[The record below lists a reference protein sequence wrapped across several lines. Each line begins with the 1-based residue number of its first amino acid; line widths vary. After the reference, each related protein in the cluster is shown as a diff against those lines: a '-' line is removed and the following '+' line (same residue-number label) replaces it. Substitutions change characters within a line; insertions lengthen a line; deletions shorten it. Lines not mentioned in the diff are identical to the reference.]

1 MSIVL
6 PKEKSKAD
14 MRFSKT
20 KIGMIG
26 ASGIGK
32 SDFFSQDPNALFIEA
47 ETGLNYIECMKVPA
61 RCWSDLVEI
70 YGSLVQLNQKEGEF
84 PYSIVVLDTIDRVLT
99 FAETDVI
106 AHAKEFYKKMA
117 DDIHT
122 IGDIPNGGGW
132 SKTNS
137 KVMNLLNKFEQLPC
151 AVAFIGHLSLKKVE
165 EGTRKYDKSTIS
177 LWKGVGEDVLAWA
190 DHILH
195 VQASM
200 IGEELRR
207 VVYTKPTQSK
217 EAKSRGG
224 IVPDG
229 WQWKEDMSV
238 NYKNFRG
245 LFT

>member
-1 MSIVL
+1 MTIVL
-6 PKEKSKAD
+6 PKERSKAD
-14 MRFSKT
+14 MRYSKV
-20 KIGMIG
+20 KVGIIG

-32 SDFFSQDPNALFIEA
+32 SDFFAQDPRALFIEA
-47 ETGLNYIECMKVPA
+47 ESGLNYIECMKVPA
-61 RCWSDLVEI
+61 RCWNDLVEI
-70 YGSLVQLNQKEGEF
+70 YGTLVQLSQKDEPF
-84 PYSIVVLDTIDRVLT
+84 PYSVIVLDTIDRVLA
-99 FAETDVI
+99 FAEADII

-117 DDIHT
+117 DDINT

-132 SKTNS
+132 SKTNA
-137 KVMNLLNKFEQLPC
+137 KVMNLLNKFEELPC
-151 AVAFIGHLSLKKVE
+151 AIAFIGHLSLKKVE
-165 EGTRKYDKSTIS
+165 EGTRRYDKSTIS

-195 VQASM
+195 VQANM

-229 WQWKEDMSV
+229 WKWEDSMKV
-238 NYKNFRG
+238 NYDNFRK
-245 LFT
+245 LFV